1 MTELRKCS
9 FCGGEARTW
18 EDFDGWRLYCT
29 KCDATFRGG
38 TEEEL
43 IEAWNKRV
51 SCDTCAMYYPDDGC
65 MAGLADGEVKP

>member
-1 MTELRKCS
+1 MIERCWL
-9 FCGGEARTW
+9 CGGEARTW

-51 SCDTCAMYYPDDGC
+51 
-65 MAGLADGEVKP
+65 GEVAE

>member
-1 MTELRKCS
+1 MVEQQELKRCP
-9 FCGGEARTW
+9 FCGGEASTW

-51 SCDTCAMYYPDDGC
+51 V
-65 MAGLADGEVKP
+65 EVAE